1 GGSGFVGANIA
12 RLLRLRGEEVRVL
25 DIWRDE
31 AMPAD
36 IEYVEADINDA
47 EKVAHAMRGVDY
59 VHHNVALVPL
69 AKAGQ
74 RFWTVNVEGTR
85 TALRAA
91 KDANVK
97 MFAHMSSSAV
107 FGSPNKMPI
116 TNDTPLEPIEIY
128 GRAKLAG
135 EELAR
140 KAGEEGLPVS
150 IIRPRT

>member
-1 GGSGFVGANIA
+1 QPGDGRGRGGRFRAGEHPLLSAGAQERERSTMAMHLVTGGSGFVGANIA
-12 RLLRLRGEEVRVL
+12 RLLRLRGGEVGVL
-25 DIWRDE
+25 DIWGDE

-116 TNDTPLEPIEIY
+116 
-128 GRAKLAG
+128 
-135 EELAR
+135 
-140 KAGEEGLPVS
+140 
-150 IIRPRT
+150 